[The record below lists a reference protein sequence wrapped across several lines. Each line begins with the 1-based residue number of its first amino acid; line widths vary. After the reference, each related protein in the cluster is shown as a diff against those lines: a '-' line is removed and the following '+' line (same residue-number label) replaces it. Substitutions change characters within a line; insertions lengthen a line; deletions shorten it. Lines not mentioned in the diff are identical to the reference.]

1 MKYPPRSWVCL
12 AAAEHPL
19 VEALEGINPDD
30 MTPKQAQQV
39 LYTLKELAR
48 QDLHS

>member
-1 MKYPPRSWVCL
+1 MPSRTAQPIAVT
-12 AAAEHPL
+12 
-19 VEALEGINPDD
+19 EALDGINPDD

-39 LYTLKELAR
+39 LYTLKELAK